1 MASFSRTVVKLVA
14 LLGLGVASLT
24 ASAVEMR
31 GFRGVMWGD
40 DVAKLGKST
49 LAYTDGD
56 VSCYTRERENMLF
69 GDSPLQEVRYCFHR
83 NRLFMVAL
91 DTEVDQQTL
100 LSEFQSSYGPPD
112 ARETAL
118 VSWGSG
124 STASRVDVVS
134 PPAGGHAL
142 MLIYSNRV
150 EPGLGMAALG
160 FATAAGRR

>member
-1 MASFSRTVVKLVA
+1 MSTSCTLVKLVA
-14 LLGLGVASLT
+14 LLGLAVASLS
-24 ASAVEMR
+24 ASAVELR

-40 DVAKLGKST
+40 DVAKLGKSE
-49 LAYTDGD
+49 LAYADGD
-56 VSCYTRERENMLF
+56 VACYKRERENLLF

-100 LSEFQSSYGPPD
+100 SGEFQSSYGPPD
-112 ARETAL
+112 AREAST
-118 VSWGSG
+118 VSWGNQL
-124 STASRVDVVS
+124 TASRVDVVS
-134 PPAGGHAL
+134 PAAGGHAL

-150 EPGLGMAALG
+150 EPGLGVAALG